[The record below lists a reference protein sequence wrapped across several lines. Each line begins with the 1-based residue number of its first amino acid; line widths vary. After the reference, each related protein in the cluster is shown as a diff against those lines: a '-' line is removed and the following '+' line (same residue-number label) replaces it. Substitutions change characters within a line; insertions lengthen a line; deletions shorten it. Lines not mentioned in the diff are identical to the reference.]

1 MHVDK
6 QIFDLVER
14 IGRLMRDLEFVD
26 TASESETPLTVV
38 MANET
43 WLKGSRDLNDVV
55 SAFAI
60 LEPESFPAMAAIAD
74 AAALTGSPTLIA
86 ALRDALLRLAVR
98 QAEAHEPRRDRIEN
112 EPPIGRLESAR

>member
-1 MHVDK
+1 MQVDK

-14 IGRLMRDLEFVD
+14 IGRLMRDLEFAD
-26 TASESETPLTVV
+26 TASETGTPIAIA
-38 MANET
+38 MANEA
-43 WLKGSRDLNDVV
+43 WRKASRELNETTQ
-55 SAFAI
+55 ALAA

-98 QAEAHEPRRDRIEN
+98 QAEAHELRRDRIEN
-112 EPPIGRLESAR
+112 EPPIGRLEGAR